1 MVLAT
6 FRRLLEREIDEE
18 TLEKDAT
25 GVCTISKLLP
35 HYLTKSLRG
44 IDNDAEQMLQ

>member
-25 GVCTISKLLP
+25 GVCTISKLLLFDKEP
-35 HYLTKSLRG
+35 SRH
-44 IDNDAEQMLQ
+44 